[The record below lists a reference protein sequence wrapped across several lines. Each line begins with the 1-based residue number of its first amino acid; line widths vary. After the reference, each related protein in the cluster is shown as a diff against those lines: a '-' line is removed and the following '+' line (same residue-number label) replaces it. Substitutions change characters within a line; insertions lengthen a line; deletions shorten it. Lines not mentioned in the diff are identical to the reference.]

1 MKILRL
7 TYFNIKKHR
16 SESVS
21 IVILMMICMILLGSA
36 SSSLISIQS
45 IFGDTMEKY
54 HGIRNH
60 VLIRNDKDYFPAY
73 DEIFASDE
81 RVTKFEHIDCITSV
95 GTKYL
100 DVNGEEC
107 SQYMCFVNEENER
120 KIEDFIVDTELS
132 PEEIAAIEHPLYAP
146 FYVKDSLGM
155 KEGDTFTMIYNGKQ
169 YPFTIAGFAESC
181 IYSDNTMF
189 LKIVIGGDDYD
200 LLQKVIGKSYILGYE
215 TEAGKANEVFQDFK
229 AYVEENTSNGE
240 ALRFVSQMFEELEFA
255 SGGYIKI
262 VLIIMMAMSAVV
274 LVSLLVMI
282 RHRITSDISEQ
293 VVSIGVLEALG
304 YRSGDISLSYVLE
317 YVLLGL
323 IGVVLGII
331 GSVIFNPILFR
342 VGEMMSGHHGTVQIQ
357 GGLIAI
363 LAILL
368 LLLVAALSFFKS
380 GMVKKYPPV
389 VAFRKGINDHH
400 FGESRLPLSST
411 RTNVHVRLAL
421 KGALSNT
428 KQNIGIA
435 ICVAVSTFTIVGCF
449 LLFSYCN
456 DGMSALRAMAGIEMP
471 DLSVVVTDDTDIERM
486 REELLGLPEVKK
498 INLSSA
504 WLADVSLQYKDY
516 SVVPIIYE
524 NFDVTDQIIPLE
536 GRLPKHDNEVM
547 LGKMLASQEGI
558 NVGDMITFKF
568 GKIEKE
574 YLVCGTISCM
584 TNTGRNVYFTDS
596 GMQRIKPSYKPRM
609 LEITL
614 NEGVDKDEF
623 SSWLSSSFGRTIQ
636 DALEDEGKYN
646 TSEERIRAE
655 AEKKMATLL
664 SVYGLSH
671 VEYAIKIGDTMIK
684 GSSSIF
690 KIELIHHLK
699 DIMETQLKG
708 ALAAFSVG
716 SGIFMII
723 AVLVVMIIMF
733 MIMESSVKKQRGELG
748 IFKGLGYTSRELM
761 LQLSFKIIP
770 VLVAGIIL
778 GSVLGVASTN
788 ILTAIIGKIEINYS
802 GILILDIAIFLFAFL
817 AAYFGARKIRKIS
830 VYELMTE

>member
-7 TYFNIKKHR
+7 AYFNIKKHW

-21 IVILMMICMILLGSA
+21 VVILMTICMILLGSA
-36 SSSLISIQS
+36 YSSLISIQN
-45 IFGDTMEKY
+45 IFGDTVNKY
-54 HGIRNH
+54 NGIRNH
-60 VLIRNDKDYFPAY
+60 IAIINDENYYPAY
-73 DEIFASDE
+73 DEFFKADE
-81 RVTKFEHIDCITSV
+81 RVTKFEHVDCIFAL

-100 DVNGEEC
+100 DEDGKE
-107 SQYMCFVNEENER
+107 STQFMCFVDEENEK
-120 KIEDFIVDTELS
+120 KIEDFIVETDLS
-132 PEEIAAIEHPLYAP
+132 TEEIAAMEHPIYAP

-155 KEGDTFTMIYNGKQ
+155 KEGDTFTMINNGKQ

-181 IYSDNTMF
+181 IYSNNADF
-189 LKIVIGGDDYD
+189 LKFVISDDDYD
-200 LLQKVIGKSYILGYE
+200 LLQKVIGKSYMLGFE
-215 TEAGKANEVFQDFK
+215 TTEGMEKDVVADFK
-229 AYVEENTSNGE
+229 ADVEEKTSKGE
-240 ALRFVSQMFEELEFA
+240 VLQVGAVLFEQLEFA

-262 VLIIMMAMSAVV
+262 ILLIMMVMAAVV
-274 LVSLLVMI
+274 LVSVLIMI
-282 RHRITSDISEQ
+282 RHRITSDINEQ

-304 YRSGDISLSYVLE
+304 YKSKDISLSYVLE
-317 YVLLGL
+317 YVLLGI

-331 GSVIFNPILFR
+331 GAVVLNPILFR

-363 LAILL
+363 LATVL
-368 LLLVAALSFFKS
+368 LLLVAVLSFFKS

-428 KQNIGIA
+428 KQNIGVG
-435 ICVAVSTFTIVGCF
+435 ICVAVSTFTIICCF
-449 LLFSYCN
+449 LLYSYSN

-471 DLSVVVTDDTDIERM
+471 DLSVVVTADTDVEKM
-486 REELLGLPEVKK
+486 REELISHPEVKK
-498 INLSSA
+498 INLSSN
-504 WLADVSLQYKDY
+504 WLAGVSLQYKDY
-516 SVVPIIYE
+516 SVIPIVYE
-524 NFDVTDQIIPLE
+524 NFDVTEQIIPLE

-547 LGKMLASQEGI
+547 IGKTVASSEGI
-558 NVGDMITFKF
+558 TVGDTVTFKF
-568 GKIEKE
+568 GKIEKD
-574 YLVCGTISCM
+574 YLVCGTISTI
-584 TNTGRNVYFTDS
+584 TNGGKNIYFTDAA
-596 GMQRIKPSYKPRM
+596 MQRIKPSYKPGV

-614 NEGVDKDEF
+614 KEGTDEKEF
-623 SSWLSSSFGRTIQ
+623 SSWLSSSYGRTIQ
-636 DALEDEGKYN
+636 DALENDRKYV
-646 TSEERIRAE
+646 TAEERIRAE

-671 VEYAIKIGDTMIK
+671 VEYAIKIGDTLIK
-684 GSSSIF
+684 GNSSIF

-708 ALAAFSVG
+708 ALMAFSVG

-748 IFKGLGYTSRELM
+748 IYKGLGYTSRELM
-761 LQLSFKIIP
+761 LQLSFRIIP
-770 VLVAGIIL
+770 VLVGGIIL
-778 GSVLGVASTN
+778 GSILGVASTN
-788 ILTAIIGKIEINYS
+788 ILLIIIGKIEVNFY
-802 GILILDIAIFLFAFL
+802 GIIILDIAIFLFAFL
-817 AAYFGARKIRKIS
+817 AAYFGARKIKKIS
-830 VYELMTE
+830 VYELMAE